1 MRPYIKIV
9 DKPKNIRVSIAGT
22 TEDLVK
28 MIVRIA
34 EKDEE
39 IKQVVIA
46 SAMTLYYLDGMDSIE
61 EEIRKF

>member
-1 MRPYIKIV
+1 M
-9 DKPKNIRVSIAGT
+9 SIAGT